1 MHDLSMK
8 LVKEREQGQ
17 CASPSSARALR
28 KLKASSTDL
37 VRLSTTTNL
46 LSFHLSSLHQP
57 PRNQHG
63 KIPRMSLSLSR
74 YRSSEQAT
82 HTTLFFAHSQGKK
95 RGAKKDDWAKPKPE
109 TSGPPKEIRSD
120 WNTIV
125 PTNAGFEAYYKVRQ
139 REWVKEDASST
150 WTDGQ
155 DRRADLTRHV

>member
-1 MHDLSMK
+1 
-8 LVKEREQGQ
+8 
-17 CASPSSARALR
+17 
-28 KLKASSTDL
+28 
-37 VRLSTTTNL
+37 
-46 LSFHLSSLHQP
+46 
-57 PRNQHG
+57 
-63 KIPRMSLSLSR
+63 MSLSLSR

-139 REWVKEDASST
+139 RAWVKEDGSST

-155 DRRADLTRHV
+155 DRRADLTRHVQAQGIIPEGEWVDFMKALSTPLPTTFRFTGSRS